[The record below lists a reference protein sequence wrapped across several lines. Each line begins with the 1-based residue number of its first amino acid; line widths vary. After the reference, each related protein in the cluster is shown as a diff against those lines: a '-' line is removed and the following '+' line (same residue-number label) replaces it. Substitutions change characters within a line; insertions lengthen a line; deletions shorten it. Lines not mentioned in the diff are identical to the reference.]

1 MSNILEIQKK
11 YLNGEIEELELKN
24 SIRTSVRTN
33 WPSVSEKLIENAT
46 EYVLDLIKN
55 EYRESVLELSYSGFI
70 SSMTMRNW
78 FANDGIPYLE
88 TM

>member
-1 MSNILEIQKK
+1 MSNIVDVQKRF
-11 YLNGEIEELELKN
+11 LNGEIEEKKLEK
-24 SIRTSVRTN
+24 SIKVMMRTN

-55 EYRESVLELSYSGFI
+55 EHRESVLELSYSGFI

>member
-11 YLNGEIEELELKN
+11 YLNGEIEEIKLKN
-24 SIRTSVRTN
+24 AIRTSFRSN
-33 WPSVSEKLIENAT
+33 WSSVSEKLIENAT
-46 EYVLDLIKN
+46 EYILDLIKN
-55 EYRESVLELSYSGFI
+55 EYRESVLKLSYSGFI